1 MYSVDGQES
10 WNFFKNDFSNHIPK
24 FGWGF
29 FMTMKRHTVLD
40 TLMKMITM
48 MAPRLSLAMS
58 LAIGIKF
65 STATKNIRQVGRG
78 NEIYDDSTT
87 MIVKPIV
94 KDQAHN
100 DKLTDHCSPWCRMLM
115 VVTSKMIYMVITWAW
130 QQWWFLNTISIFAI
144 MIIIHVLCLNRQL
157 SSLRSPGWNIWLGK
171 IWRRWIRNRKSKLS
185 LQAGYLLSLYHINNI
200 IIYFFFVIFPYH
212 SSNVR
217 SLWNVCVDK
226 F

>member
-1 MYSVDGQES
+1 
-10 WNFFKNDFSNHIPK
+10 
-24 FGWGF
+24 
-29 FMTMKRHTVLD
+29 MTMKRNTVLD

-100 DKLTDHCSPWCRMLM
+100 DKLTDHCSP
-115 VVTSKMIYMVITWAW
+115 
-130 QQWWFLNTISIFAI
+130 
-144 MIIIHVLCLNRQL
+144 
-157 SSLRSPGWNIWLGK
+157 
-171 IWRRWIRNRKSKLS
+171 
-185 LQAGYLLSLYHINNI
+185 
-200 IIYFFFVIFPYH
+200 
-212 SSNVR
+212 
-217 SLWNVCVDK
+217 
-226 F
+226 

>member
-1 MYSVDGQES
+1 
-10 WNFFKNDFSNHIPK
+10 
-24 FGWGF
+24 
-29 FMTMKRHTVLD
+29 MTMKRHTVLD

-100 DKLTDHCSPWCRMLM
+100 DKLT
-115 VVTSKMIYMVITWAW
+115 
-130 QQWWFLNTISIFAI
+130 
-144 MIIIHVLCLNRQL
+144 
-157 SSLRSPGWNIWLGK
+157 
-171 IWRRWIRNRKSKLS
+171 
-185 LQAGYLLSLYHINNI
+185 
-200 IIYFFFVIFPYH
+200 
-212 SSNVR
+212 
-217 SLWNVCVDK
+217 
-226 F
+226 

>member
-1 MYSVDGQES
+1 
-10 WNFFKNDFSNHIPK
+10 
-24 FGWGF
+24 
-29 FMTMKRHTVLD
+29 MTMKRHTVLD

-100 DKLTDHCSPWCRMLM
+100 DKLTDHCSP
-115 VVTSKMIYMVITWAW
+115 
-130 QQWWFLNTISIFAI
+130 
-144 MIIIHVLCLNRQL
+144 
-157 SSLRSPGWNIWLGK
+157 
-171 IWRRWIRNRKSKLS
+171 
-185 LQAGYLLSLYHINNI
+185 
-200 IIYFFFVIFPYH
+200 
-212 SSNVR
+212 
-217 SLWNVCVDK
+217 
-226 F
+226 

>member
-1 MYSVDGQES
+1 
-10 WNFFKNDFSNHIPK
+10 
-24 FGWGF
+24 
-29 FMTMKRHTVLD
+29 MTMKRHTVLD

-100 DKLTDHCSPWCRMLM
+100 DKFT
-115 VVTSKMIYMVITWAW
+115 
-130 QQWWFLNTISIFAI
+130 
-144 MIIIHVLCLNRQL
+144 
-157 SSLRSPGWNIWLGK
+157 
-171 IWRRWIRNRKSKLS
+171 
-185 LQAGYLLSLYHINNI
+185 
-200 IIYFFFVIFPYH
+200 
-212 SSNVR
+212 
-217 SLWNVCVDK
+217 
-226 F
+226 